1 MTNTGKDVAKSHM
14 WCETKVRDIKRRKK
28 KMWKL
33 SIKKC
38 FLYSITT
45 ALLRATYLA
54 RKNEKGKEKKN
65 GKPCER
71 KTRTF
76 H

>member
-1 MTNTGKDVAKSHM
+1 
-14 WCETKVRDIKRRKK
+14 
-28 KMWKL
+28 MWKL

-54 RKNEKGKEKKN
+54 RKNEKGKEKK
-65 GKPCER
+65 KWEAV
-71 KTRTF
+71 RTENTNF
-76 H
+76 PLKNAF